1 MECVLNFGEWYDL
14 VPQERILCII
24 TTRSVRTIMLCDCA
38 WFISYPLESRLRFSI
53 PIFLEHIL
61 VRPSVVALAFAYS
74 VTPRSA
80 LTGVLSKMNLCGL
93 GSHHNL

>member
-38 WFISYPLESRLRFSI
+38 WFISYPLDYGFPFQSFWNTSWSVHLLLLLPLPTRLLR
-53 PIFLEHIL
+53 
-61 VRPSVVALAFAYS
+61 
-74 VTPRSA
+74 
-80 LTGVLSKMNLCGL
+80 GV
-93 GSHHNL
+93 H